1 MDIIKLFGF
10 ALFMSILNGGH
21 YLFVNFIYNMLSTP
35 NETVNSDQ
43 LETLIYVLKHIIA
56 PVFAMQWLTF
66 EIKALSRIPE
76 DDRFKEESSDEAS
89 LAKVLDRIQANGF
102 Q

>member
-1 MDIIKLFGF
+1 
-10 ALFMSILNGGH
+10 
-21 YLFVNFIYNMLSTP
+21 
-35 NETVNSDQ
+35 
-43 LETLIYVLKHIIA
+43 
-56 PVFAMQWLTF
+56 MQWLTF

-76 DDRFKEESSDEAS
+76 DDRFKDESRNEEAS